1 MRDLFLLVK
10 TREFGAKECHERSYL
25 WGWVD
30 FGWKFGDGQLSGWAA
45 SEWEIAASSHFGRRG
60 NGGPHQ

>member
-10 TREFGAKECHERSYL
+10 TREFGAKDCDERSYL